1 MSYSKPVKER
11 IDKFIEDFK
20 REKLTQKYLYKYTW
34 LSGSSTTVY
43 PITICEDSIEIQWKS
58 DKNIFEKFINRIV
71 KTNTDIFSKGF
82 FWKSDGSCPSTITFC
97 FKQSA

>member
-1 MSYSKPVKER
+1 MITYIIPTKER

-20 REKLTQKYLYKYTW
+20 KEKLVQKYLYDCTW
-34 LSGSSTTVY
+34 ISGCCTTVY

-71 KTNTDIFSKGF
+71 KNNIDIFSKGF
-82 FWKSDGSCPSTITFC
+82 FWKSDGSCPSVLIFC
-97 FKQSA
+97 FHE